1 MKRKRSIAGLSL
13 IAVLVLAI
21 GAGCAPEP
29 VKTPSAPPPTESN
42 AGKTGPFQGMQAPDF
57 TLKDIGGTEWQLS
70 ELKGSSVALIF
81 FTSW

>member
-1 MKRKRSIAGLSL
+1 MKRKRRMIGLFL
-13 IAVLVLAI
+13 IAVLILAI
-21 GAGCAPEP
+21 GAGCAPNS
-29 VKTPSAPPPTESN
+29 VKAPATPPPAESN

-57 TLKDIGGTEWQLS
+57 TLKDIGGAQWQLS